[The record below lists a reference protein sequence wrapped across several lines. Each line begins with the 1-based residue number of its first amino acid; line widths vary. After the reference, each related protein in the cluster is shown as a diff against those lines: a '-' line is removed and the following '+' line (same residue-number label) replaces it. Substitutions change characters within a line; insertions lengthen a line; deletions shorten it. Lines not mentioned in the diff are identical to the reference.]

1 MKQQQTFLPG
11 SHSLQRP
18 SQPPPAWLH
27 WFWGFFW
34 GGASWMLLPQLFWL
48 VPTLMYAWWHIP
60 FYFPLPILLVGYI
73 ALLIAMIRL
82 YRRFKRATSSSR
94 LQDEQQEFRDDQTQT
109 SEAIHSDF
117 AEPQPLSQYNEQFQ
131 VSYPEQE

>member
-1 MKQQQTFLPG
+1 MKQEQQYLAG

-18 SQPPPAWLH
+18 TSLPPDWHH

-34 GGASWMLLPQLFWL
+34 GAASWMLLPQLFWL

-73 ALLIAMIRL
+73 MLMITAWRF
-82 YRRFKRATSSSR
+82 YRRFKKA
-94 LQDEQQEFRDDQTQT
+94 
-109 SEAIHSDF
+109 
-117 AEPQPLSQYNEQFQ
+117 
-131 VSYPEQE
+131 